1 MGDSL
6 ERRRET
12 RVEVSIAVEVRDH
25 AGFTIHST
33 RDLSTG
39 GVFFDRAI
47 PQAEGAAVELE
58 FRLPGDSA
66 PIRCSGQVVN
76 VPDAQGFGMGIHFV
90 FLKEA
95 DRARIEAFVRQQSGE
110 RA

>member
-6 ERRRET
+6 ERRHDL
-12 RVEVSIAVEVRDH
+12 RVDVSISVEVRDES
-25 AGFTIHST
+25 GDFTLHST

-47 PQAEGAAVELE
+47 PQAVGAAVHLE
-58 FRLPGDSA
+58 FRLPGDPE
-66 PIRCSGQVVN
+66 PIRCDGQVVN
-76 VPDAQGFGMGIHFV
+76 VPDTHGYGMGINFV

-95 DRARIEAFVRQQSGE
+95 DRARIEAFVRQRKES
-110 RA
+110 